1 MLYYYTTMPTKNLT
15 KTRNRNIN
23 KRITGKRQQIK
34 KTKKGDYSFFDL
46 FRTKKNC
53 YRLKNPWHDVLI
65 YNLKKGI
72 KVSES
77 QKKAMSSLIERQ
89 KEKGKNCFKA
99 ADSNEIFYFSNVEK
113 YL

>member
-1 MLYYYTTMPTKNLT
+1 MPKNLT
-15 KTRNRNIN
+15 KTSKKSIN
-23 KRITGKRQQIK
+23 TRITRKRRTIK
-34 KTKKGDYSFFDL
+34 NKKGGSSFFDL

-77 QKKAMSSLIERQ
+77 QKKAMRSLIERQ
-89 KEKGKNCFKA
+89 KKKGKNCFKA
-99 ADSNEIFYFSNVEK
+99 ADSNEIFYFSNIEK
-113 YL
+113 LLN

>member
-1 MLYYYTTMPTKNLT
+1 MPA
-15 KTRNRNIN
+15 KTRNRNRNRTGTNLTVKKNN
-23 KRITGKRQQIK
+23 KGK
-34 KTKKGDYSFFDL
+34 L
-46 FRTKKNC
+46 NC

-77 QKKAMSSLIERQ
+77 QKKAMRSLIKEQ

-99 ADSNEIFYFSNVEK
+99 ADSNEIFYFSNLEK
-113 YL
+113 YLGINRN

>member
-1 MLYYYTTMPTKNLT
+1 MPKNLT
-15 KTRNRNIN
+15 KTKNRTEK
-23 KRITGKRQQIK
+23 KRTIK
-34 KTKKGDYSFFDL
+34 NKKGDSSFFDL

-72 KVSES
+72 DVSER
-77 QKKAMSSLIERQ
+77 QKKAMRSLIKEQ

-99 ADSNEIFYFSNVEK
+99 ADSNEIFYFSRLKK
-113 YL
+113 YLGINRN